1 LKQQAEG
8 FIGFVESLRGR
19 KIRQAVAG

>member
-19 KIRQAVAG
+19 KIRRAVAG